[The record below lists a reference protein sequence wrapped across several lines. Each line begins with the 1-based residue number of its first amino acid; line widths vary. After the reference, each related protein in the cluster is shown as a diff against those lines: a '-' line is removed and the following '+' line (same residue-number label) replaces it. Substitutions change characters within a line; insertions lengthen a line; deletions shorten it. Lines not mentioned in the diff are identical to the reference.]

1 MRNEPNQ
8 NAGVLRVTY
17 KITLDN
23 KELFTLIKQLKISET
38 VIVSLPNLLHFVTIT
53 KSLHL

>member
-17 KITLDN
+17 KIILDN